1 MVKRYLPEPGAG
13 RGAGP
18 YRIPAG
24 SGLFRG
30 MLPGPLAFALAVAQA
45 LQAQP
50 QERSGVFAPGTR
62 VPVRFARS
70 LVGGR
75 AARGTVFEV
84 QAMAP
89 LEAGGCILIPAF
101 TPIAG
106 TVLQSRPGRMFGRR
120 GVLQLRF
127 DSVLAAPDEWVP
139 LAAALD
145 SLEWMSRASWTAAGG
160 VQQKPRSV
168 RGMIGTAGLAGLA
181 GAATGLGVVPLVAVT
196 GLDLVLRG
204 PGAQILAG
212 QRGLLRLTA
221 PLVVPMPDRCETIA
235 RAESDV
241 PPSVPPLPAR
251 ASDKRGT
258 EGADPINLILEGTP
272 DELDSALDR
281 AGWLPARRST
291 FGALAA
297 EAEAVVLAKRDS
309 EAPMSHEYYLGRVED
324 LRFERASPTARAR
337 HHVRL
342 WRADSAGT
350 LWAAAATEDVGM
362 LVSARRTTVT
372 HRIAPEIDRE
382 RDLLVGELLAG
393 GCAVF
398 DGYVALPGA
407 VKSGKGVAGQAF
419 VTDGRAAVV
428 RVVACPRYAAPM

>member
-1 MVKRYLPEPGAG
+1 M
-13 RGAGP
+13 
-18 YRIPAG
+18 
-24 SGLFRG
+24 
-30 MLPGPLAFALAVAQA
+30 PGPLALALAVVQVLQVQA
-45 LQAQP
+45 P
-50 QERSGVFAPGTR
+50 ERSGVFAPGTL

-75 AARGTVFEV
+75 AAPGAVFEV

-89 LEAGGCILIPAF
+89 LEAGGCILVPAF
-101 TPIAG
+101 APIAG
-106 TVLQSRPGRMFGRR
+106 TVVQSRPGRMFGRR

-127 DSVLAAPDEWVP
+127 DSVQAAPDEWVP

-145 SLEWMSRASWTAAGG
+145 SLEWMNRASWSTAGG
-160 VQQKPRSV
+160 VQQKPRSL
-168 RGMIGTAGLAGLA
+168 RGIIGTAGLAGLA

-196 GLDLVLRG
+196 GLNLVLRG
-204 PGAQILAG
+204 PGAQILVG

-221 PLVVPMPDRCETIA
+221 PLVVPMPDRCEVIA
-235 RAESDV
+235 RTEVAAI
-241 PPSVPPLPAR
+241 PSIPPLPAR
-251 ASDKRGT
+251 ATNQRGT
-258 EGADPINLILEGTP
+258 EGADPINLIFEGTP
-272 DELDSALDR
+272 EELDSALDR
-281 AGWLPARRST
+281 AGWLPAKRST

-297 EAEAVVLAKRDS
+297 EAEAVVLSKRDS

-342 WRADSAGT
+342 WRADSTGT

-393 GCAVF
+393 GCAVLE
-398 DGYVALPGA
+398 GYVALPGA
-407 VKSGKGVAGQAF
+407 VSSGKGVAGQSF